1 MSQGVPWNSKT
12 NLQTQPFLSAKRQEQ
27 AEATAEYVAC
37 KGGSSRTPTIFG
49 VPLDKPTGTRQKAR
63 KPTLKN
69 FIPNGIVT
77 WTSDPRLVGIHR
89 VTNGKQPLLATQA
102 LRNPHGTG
110 GGSTVPG
117 RYLSS
122 EPRCSGLQVEHGLS
136 RSKHNPKTKVSPEW
150 SLLDSGNQPGPLLGW
165 GWHKQLFLC
174 WHPFQNG
181 STKRKASVRCSL
193 EHPHC
198 TGPQVGKPRC
208 PTSQS
213 LP

>member
-1 MSQGVPWNSKT
+1 M
-12 NLQTQPFLSAKRQEQ
+12 
-27 AEATAEYVAC
+27 AC

-63 KPTLKN
+63 KPTR
-69 FIPNGIVT
+69 
-77 WTSDPRLVGIHR
+77 TSSQMDPRLVGIHR
-89 VTNGKQPLLATQA
+89 VTNGKQPLLATQV
-102 LRNPHGTG
+102 LRNPHGTIDFDWGG
-110 GGSTVPG
+110 GGSTVLG

-165 GWHKQLFLC
+165 GWHEQLFLC
-174 WHPFQNG
+174 WHPFQIG
-181 STKRKASVRCSL
+181 STKRKASVRCCV

-198 TGPQVGKPRC
+198 TAPQVGKPRC